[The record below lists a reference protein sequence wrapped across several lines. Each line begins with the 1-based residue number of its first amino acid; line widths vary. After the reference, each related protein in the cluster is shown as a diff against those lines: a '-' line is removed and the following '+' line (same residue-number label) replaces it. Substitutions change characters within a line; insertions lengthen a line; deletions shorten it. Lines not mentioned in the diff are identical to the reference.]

1 MKTKKFSV
9 NKIYLGNCLEKMKK
23 LPPKSVDLIFAD
35 PPYNLQLEKDL
46 KRPDHT
52 SVNGVRENWDK
63 FKNFEEYDDFT
74 KKWINAAKRILKEDG
89 SIWVIGTYHN
99 IFRIGKI
106 LQDLDFWILNDIVW
120 IKTNPMPNFRGTR
133 FSNAHETLIW
143 CSKNKNSRYTFNYN
157 LMKSLNEDLQ
167 MRSDWVFP
175 ICNGIERLKYKGK
188 KVHPTQKPEALITRI
203 ILSATKPG
211 DVILDPFFG
220 TGTVGAVSKKYNRN
234 YIGIESEKRYIK
246 FAKERIDLIEPL
258 TNIKMLKTDE
268 KRQQKRI
275 PFGRLIEFNL
285 IKPGDILHDLKKK
298 WHARVRIDGSIIS
311 ENFKGS
317 IHSVAANLLNLP
329 SCNGWSFWYKYEKK
343 DSVSIDV
350 LREKIRSELDGV

>member
-1 MKTKKFSV
+1 MKIKSFAV

-143 CSKNKNSRYTFNYN
+143 CSKNKSSRYTFNYN

-211 DVILDPFFG
+211 DIILDPFFG
-220 TGTVGAVSKKYNRN
+220 TGTTGAVSKKYNRKF
-234 YIGIESEKRYIK
+234 IGIENNKKYIK
-246 FAKERIDLIEPL
+246 FAKQRIKKIVSIKDLDSLNFKENKEQI
-258 TNIKMLKTDE
+258 
-268 KRQQKRI
+268 RI
-275 PFGRLIEFNL
+275 PFGQLIEFNL
-285 IKPGDILHDLKKK
+285 IKPGEILYDLNKRWNAKVK
-298 WHARVRIDGSIIS
+298 IDGSLIS

-317 IHSVAANLLNLP
+317 IHTLAAKLQNLP
-329 SCNGWSFWYKYEKK
+329 SCNGWTFWYKSEKNN
-343 DSVSIDV
+343 SISINL
-350 LREKIRSELDGV
+350 LREKVRSELK